1 MNDSRMS
8 LHSQKSVSVKLK
20 NENMRDGT
28 FATEVYE
35 SIVPDL
41 EKQSGDNTERINQEN
56 EIPKN
61 NMPVVMT
68 GILLTTFLSALDSTI
83 VTTAVPTIVRDLSD
97 KVDYSW
103 IGSAYT
109 LALTAVLPFLGVA
122 SDMLGRKVVL
132 YGSIMC
138 FLLGS
143 ALCGVSNSMIML
155 VICRAVQGAGAGG
168 ITSLCFIVI
177 SDITSLANRSFYT
190 SFIASVWGIASVI
203 GPLLG
208 GIICQGTTWRWI
220 FFINLPTGGIS
231 IAILVFFLHVPV
243 HVRKTFSNF
252 LATFDFI
259 GLTTCIVGTVLLLLG
274 LSLGATNNDWVRVNV
289 LVYIIAGVILL
300 IVCGS
305 WEAKTTRDQI
315 LPKFMFNSLSKCA
328 LLFTVFLH
336 NYNYMLFDY
345 YLPEFYQNVKGDTPI
360 FSGIHIIAPAFLVSL
375 FSFLTGMFIKRTNNF
390 MIPMYIGW
398 LFMTAGMGALTD
410 LSYSSSVGK
419 IIALSVIY
427 PIGSGCLF
435 LPPLLAAQASTPVHV
450 MAVVTSVVMFVR
462 SIGGSVGV
470 IVGKVVYSQTL
481 ASSLGQNTTTLSG
494 LSYEQ
499 INVLPQ
505 DERSQLLNK
514 MGKAYQMN
522 WIVGTVISGTGL
534 LCLLVVRMNGTTK
547 RQ

>member
-1 MNDSRMS
+1 MNASAISFSSENSMS
-8 LHSQKSVSVKLK
+8 MKRQHGILCDNTS
-20 NENMRDGT
+20 
-28 FATEVYE
+28 ATEVCK
-35 SIVPDL
+35 STVLDL
-41 EKQSGDNTERINQEN
+41 ENQSGDIKESISQEN

-83 VTTAVPTIVRDLSD
+83 VTTAVPTIVHDLSG

-109 LALTAVLPFLGVA
+109 LALTAVLPLLGVA

-132 YGSIMC
+132 YSSILC

-143 ALCGVSNSMIML
+143 ALCGASNSMIML
-155 VICRAVQGAGAGG
+155 VICRAVQGVGAGG

-231 IAILVFFLHVPV
+231 IAILVFFLNVPV
-243 HVRKTFSNF
+243 HDRTTFRHF
-252 LATFDFI
+252 LVTFDFI
-259 GLTTCIVGTVLLLLG
+259 GLTTCIVGSVLILLG
-274 LSLGATNNDWVRVNV
+274 LSIGATNNDWVRVNV
-289 LVYIIAGVILL
+289 LVYIIVGVVLL
-300 IVCGS
+300 IVCAFC
-305 WEAKTTRDQI
+305 EAKTTRNQI
-315 LPKFMFNSLSKCA
+315 LPTFMFDSLSKCA

-360 FSGIHIIAPAFLVSL
+360 FPAFTLL
-375 FSFLTGMFIKRTNNF
+375 LQRF
-390 MIPMYIGW
+390 Y
-398 LFMTAGMGALTD
+398 
-410 LSYSSSVGK
+410 SVGK
-419 IIALSVIY
+419 IIALSIIY

-450 MAVVTSVVMFVR
+450 MAIVTSVVMFVR

-481 ASSLGQNTTTLSG
+481 AALLGKNANTLSNM
-494 LSYEQ
+494 SYEQ
-499 INVLPQ
+499 INTFPQ
-505 DERSQLLNK
+505 DERSQLLDK
-514 MGKAYQMN
+514 MGKAYRMN
-522 WIVGTVISGTGL
+522 WIVGTIISGIGL
-534 LCLLVVRMNGTTK
+534 LCLLTVRMNGASK
-547 RQ
+547 QK

>member
-1 MNDSRMS
+1 MNASAISFSSENSMS
-8 LHSQKSVSVKLK
+8 MKRQHGILCDNTS
-20 NENMRDGT
+20 
-28 FATEVYE
+28 ATEVCK
-35 SIVPDL
+35 STVLDL
-41 EKQSGDNTERINQEN
+41 ENQSGDIKESISQEN

-83 VTTAVPTIVRDLSD
+83 VTTAVPTIVHDLSG

-109 LALTAVLPFLGVA
+109 LALTAVLPLLGVA

-132 YGSIMC
+132 YSSILC

-143 ALCGVSNSMIML
+143 ALCGASNSMIML
-155 VICRAVQGAGAGG
+155 VICRAVQGVGAGG

-231 IAILVFFLHVPV
+231 IAILVFFLNVPV
-243 HVRKTFSNF
+243 HDRTTFRHF
-252 LATFDFI
+252 LVTFDFI
-259 GLTTCIVGTVLLLLG
+259 GLTTCIVGSVLILLG
-274 LSLGATNNDWVRVNV
+274 LSIGATNNDWVRVNV
-289 LVYIIAGVILL
+289 LVYIIVGVILL
-300 IVCGS
+300 IVCAFC
-305 WEAKTTRDQI
+305 ETKTTRNQI
-315 LPKFMFNSLSKCA
+315 LPTFMFDSLSKC
-328 LLFTVFLH
+328 
-336 NYNYMLFDY
+336 
-345 YLPEFYQNVKGDTPI
+345 
-360 FSGIHIIAPAFLVSL
+360 
-375 FSFLTGMFIKRTNNF
+375 MFIKKTNNF

-410 LSYSSSVGK
+410 LNYSSSVGK
-419 IIALSVIY
+419 IIALSIIY

-450 MAVVTSVVMFVR
+450 MAIVTSVVMFVR

-481 ASSLGQNTTTLSG
+481 AALLGKNANTLSNM
-494 LSYEQ
+494 SYEQ
-499 INVLPQ
+499 INTFPQ
-505 DERSQLLNK
+505 DERSQLLDK
-514 MGKAYQMN
+514 MGKAYRMN
-522 WIVGTVISGTGL
+522 WIVGTIISGIGL
-534 LCLLVVRMNGTTK
+534 LCLLTVRMNGASK
-547 RQ
+547 QK